1 MKPFVEIDGKDK
13 YQDFWHQLKDVTN
26 ESFHSDLGILLK
38 MQEEL
43 EKKLQDI
50 QKEKERIFE
59 LIQILNSD
67 DTNNVKEVSNDK

>member
-26 ESFHSDLGILLK
+26 ESFHSDLGVLRK

-59 LIQILNSD
+59 LIQILNSK
-67 DTNNVKEVSNDK
+67 DTDHEKEVSV

>member
-50 QKEKERIFE
+50 QKKRKNI
-59 LIQILNSD
+59 
-67 DTNNVKEVSNDK
+67 